1 MNRILQWFQADSG
14 VSTVTTDDRQFIR
27 ERILKVVLIGSALL
41 GAVAYYIN
49 IRPII
54 AQGTWG
60 WAIIYTLAF
69 SWICAVAFISRI
81 PYAFRAYS
89 FLTILYALGITSALQ
104 YGAAGDARIW
114 FVGLVVLASIFV
126 GTRGGISM
134 LVLTVSSYL
143 LIGWLTHQGTINIP
157 DPGTFLN
164 FDNFASWT
172 TTGISYFAI
181 SVVIVISVGVLVN
194 GLNSGIKKNRELA
207 KELTFDREKLENRSK
222 ALERREVQIRTAAEI
237 SRTAVAELD
246 PHILFQRVVELVQS
260 RFNLYYVGVFVVDPS
275 GHYAN
280 LQAGT
285 GEAGQ
290 RMLARKHRLAIGSTS
305 MIGYAIS
312 NKEARIAS
320 DVGLDAHRFDN
331 PDLPETRSELALPMI
346 SGERVLGAL
355 TVQSTLS
362 SAFDQNDIIVLQG
375 IADSL
380 ATALENANLFQ
391 QLQASLQEV
400 QAIQKQYLQESWS
413 NVLAKS
419 RSLSHTYTSESPN
432 VDGQSHFSA
441 TSLDFPLILRD
452 QIIGNLS
459 LETDRSN
466 LTPQERGFIDA
477 VIKQTTLA
485 LENVRLV
492 EETQRTA
499 QQERIVGTISEEL
512 SRVMD
517 VENVIKI
524 AVRELGR
531 LPNINE
537 VSIFIEPDQQ

>member
-1 MNRILQWFQADSG
+1 
-14 VSTVTTDDRQFIR
+14 
-27 ERILKVVLIGSALL
+27 
-41 GAVAYYIN
+41 
-49 IRPII
+49 
-54 AQGTWG
+54 
-60 WAIIYTLAF
+60 
-69 SWICAVAFISRI
+69 
-81 PYAFRAYS
+81 
-89 FLTILYALGITSALQ
+89 
-104 YGAAGDARIW
+104 
-114 FVGLVVLASIFV
+114 
-126 GTRGGISM
+126 
-134 LVLTVSSYL
+134 
-143 LIGWLTHQGTINIP
+143 
-157 DPGTFLN
+157 
-164 FDNFASWT
+164 
-172 TTGISYFAI
+172 
-181 SVVIVISVGVLVN
+181 
-194 GLNSGIKKNRELA
+194 
-207 KELTFDREKLENRSK
+207 
-222 ALERREVQIRTAAEI
+222 
-237 SRTAVAELD
+237 
-246 PHILFQRVVELVQS
+246 
-260 RFNLYYVGVFVVDPS
+260 
-275 GHYAN
+275 
-280 LQAGT
+280 
-285 GEAGQ
+285 
-290 RMLARKHRLAIGSTS
+290 